1 MPDIQTEMQKIL
13 QSWDTPETTQPT
25 EQPKGPK
32 LFTPTNNV
40 SQQTF
45 NFIRDNAGCT
55 RVHAIQKLVRDGHKK
70 SSVSSLIGQMLRQGH
85 IYKGSDGTLYA
96 NGKEYTPL
104 KSAKTIINREK
115 KVKQTKTFKIKTPK
129 PSKRALAAAAE
140 AMGGINML
148 VDHTRPPVYLSKID
162 AIMADIAL
170 NDAYDLYRRL
180 HQYFGGLPK

>member
-115 KVKQTKTFKIKTPK
+115 KAKTFKVKTPK

-148 VDHTRPPVYLSKID
+148 VEPIHTRVYKSKIETILDDISLSD
-162 AIMADIAL
+162 AHE
-170 NDAYDLYRRL
+170 LYRKL